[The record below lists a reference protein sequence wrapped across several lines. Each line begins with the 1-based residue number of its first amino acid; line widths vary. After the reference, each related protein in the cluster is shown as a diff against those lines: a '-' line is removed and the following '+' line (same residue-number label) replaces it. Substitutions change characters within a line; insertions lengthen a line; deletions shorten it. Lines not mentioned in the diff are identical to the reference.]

1 MSDLYRRGDYYL
13 ICAQSGRKIRRSEAV
28 KQWDG
33 VWVHR
38 DFCDAPNPLDWP
50 RKATPQRPVYPV
62 RPEPTDVFITGYGE
76 TPTVVAFTITA
87 EAGSYLITGTDVTLT
102 NTTVTNLKLDFST
115 AANSQYVPLVFCN
128 WM

>member
-38 DFCDAPNPLDWP
+38 DFCDEVNPLDWP

-62 RPEPTDVFITGYGE
+62 RPEPTDVFISL
-76 TPTVVAFTITA
+76 
-87 EAGSYLITGTDVTLT
+87 AGIDV
-102 NTTVTNLKLDFST
+102 DESWWRSPSRRRP
-115 AANSQYVPLVFCN
+115 APIS
-128 WM
+128 